1 MIVTLMIGQF
11 ISYINNNGNDRTQ
24 MTALMMATLL
34 IGAFMIILMIDVPL
48 SSWL

>member
-11 ISYINNNGNDRTQ
+11 ISYINNNSNDRTQ

-34 IGAFMIILMIDVPL
+34 IGAFMITLMIDVPL